1 MLPGESAT
9 LGSDEPKTGIRVRR
23 SGDEFQQLREQ
34 HPAWRLLAS
43 RRGPLVLG
51 CLKTVFGGDALD
63 VDEDDATELLAEMLA
78 AHATNPELDLDGRNP
93 VRVARKEIR
102 QHIRTGLLTERNGV
116 LSATDALQLAFRFVE
131 SLSDRP
137 MTSTASRLAT
147 VQQQIGDL
155 EFRLST
161 DADRRAD
168 HVRDRIIELQA
179 ELDRME
185 AGDFAVLEG
194 PGAVEAIREVYSL
207 ASSLRDDFRRVE
219 DSFHQADRA
228 LRLSIVGDRE
238 NRGAILDR
246 LMASNQ
252 DLLETNEGR
261 VFQALH
267 EQLQKSSELDR
278 MSTRLATILEAPAA
292 DEALTRSQQAELRRL
307 RSHLVGES
315 ARVVEARARSE
326 RDVRGYLKTGLAVEH
341 RRIGRIL
348 DDLFAAALDVDWAS
362 RRIRRSDAPLPPV
375 GLAVTT
381 PSPLRIRVKEIATDE
396 AAGLDFSS
404 QAATIDEID
413 PAFWLAFD
421 ALDREALARDTLDA
435 LEAAGRPLKLSEL
448 ADRLPPTHDLETLS
462 VWVQMAASAGCEID
476 EEREVVVAEAR
487 ATDMPGIEGSPDVS
501 WLRFDV
507 PVVWFDHDRLVSARF
522 DL

>member
-9 LGSDEPKTGIRVRR
+9 LGSAEPKPGIGVRR
-23 SGDEFQQLREQ
+23 AGDELQQLREQ

-51 CLKTVFGGDALD
+51 CLRTVFGGDALD
-63 VDEDDATELLAEMLA
+63 VNEDDATELLAEMLV

-93 VRVARKEIR
+93 LRVARKEVRQQIR
-102 QHIRTGLLTERNGV
+102 SGLLTERNGV

-168 HVRDRIIELQA
+168 HVRDRIVELQA

-185 AGDFAVLEG
+185 AGDFDVLEG
-194 PGAVEAIREVYSL
+194 PEAVEAIREVYSL
-207 ASSLRDDFRRVE
+207 ASSLQDDFRRVE
-219 DSFHQADRA
+219 DSFHQADRE

-246 LMASNQ
+246 LMASNE
-252 DLLETNEGR
+252 DLLETSEGR
-261 VFQALH
+261 VFRALH
-267 EQLQKSSELDR
+267 EQLKKSRELDR
-278 MSTRLATILEAPAA
+278 MSGRLAAILDTPAA
-292 DEALTRSQQAELRRL
+292 QEALTRSQQGELRRL

-348 DDLFAAALDVDWAS
+348 DDLFTAALDVDWAD

-375 GLAVTT
+375 GLAIST
-381 PSPLRIRVKEIATDE
+381 PSPLRIRVKEIATDDE
-396 AAGLDFSS
+396 TGLDFSS

-421 ALDREALARDTLDA
+421 ALDREALSRDTLA
-435 LEAAGRPLKLSEL
+435 VLEAAGRPLTLSEL

-462 VWVQMAASAGCEID
+462 VWVQMAASAGCDIAD
-476 EEREVVVAEAR
+476 EREAVVVEAR
-487 ATDMPGIEGSPDVS
+487 ATEMPSSHEPVERS

-507 PVVWFDHDRLVSARF
+507 PVIWFDHACLVSAEF